1 MTEQFD
7 PEVWGPHFW
16 FFLHTVSM
24 TYPNN
29 PNDSTKK
36 KYYELISNLP
46 TFIPVRQISIDFSNL
61 LDQYP
66 ITPYLD
72 NRESLIRWMWFIHNK
87 INEKLEKPK
96 ITLNEFY
103 VTYYNAYKP
112 KNLKLIE
119 YYKLK
124 EKLIYGGIIATLLGT
139 IYYVYDK

>member
-1 MTEQFD
+1 MTTNFD
-7 PEVWGPHFW
+7 PTVWGPHFW

-24 TYPNN
+24 TYPTN

-36 KYYELISNLP
+36 KYYDLVTSLP
-46 TFIPVRQISIDFSNL
+46 LFIPVKQIAGDFSNL

-72 NRESLIRWMWFIHNK
+72 NRESLIRWTWFIHNK
-87 INEKLEKPK
+87 INAKLEKPQ

-112 KNLKLIE
+112 KNAKMIE
-119 YYKLK
+119 HYKLK
-124 EKLIYGGIIATLLGT
+124 EKIIYGGVIVTLVGS
-139 IYYVYDK
+139 IYYLYDK